1 MKNLLILL
9 ICISSFGTLSAQ
21 WESMQGPFGGHID
34 DLKKNDQFVFA
45 ATTNG
50 LFRSHD
56 DGETWQ
62 RIQVGNEIGYSC
74 FDIGILNSTIVVEVQ
89 SLEQDGLKAKLYRS
103 ENNGDNWHQITRPGN
118 AIFNRIEITHD
129 RLYLADDYNLWASVD
144 SGYSWFPES
153 INTFIDRIHFIGAF
167 DDHLYVVLD
176 SLIFKSEDSG
186 NSFIK
191 LNIPTSLSRIYN
203 LYVDGDLMLAQ
214 NGNGRLCRSVDGGH
228 NWSIPNTYIGI
239 HSDFIKFG
247 NAFFAKG
254 EYTMFSSQDEGK
266 TWTDLNSQGL
276 SYECIQMIAL
286 NGKLLVRNWEQGI
299 LTSADEGLTFH
310 SSNKG
315 LYASKAHSLLIHNNR
330 LLVGNTDQ
338 GISQYDF
345 DNSAWETEDLFST
358 HEELQDIHQ
367 FQQDLYIISGWE
379 MYKSNN
385 AGATWEKLTDPFNLN
400 YYSQYFTFQNTLLV
414 GGGIYSGNPSLRKR
428 DFQNNTWLDYK
439 CDCNEDGQRINVS
452 LFASHGDTIFSGTP
466 SHIFRSI
473 DGGVN
478 WEQPLHQPDW
488 DVDNYANLYFFDN
501 VLYALGKYAF
511 SSEFELYFSSDN
523 GDNWTPGGPLP
534 DGVNHI
540 VSLNNINGIL
550 IANTNDNSCGVI
562 ISFDHGMTWQKFNE
576 GLILGNT
583 NQTVYDDTYLYIGT
597 EGQGVWRRKISD
609 LYMTSTHQ
617 PIANNDFS
625 VFPNPSNG
633 NFTLKLDSK
642 LKGSANLKVYDL
654 SGKIYLNEKIN
665 LVSLQNINTNKL
677 GSGLYMLVL
686 KTNENMYTTKFVI
699 QD

>member
-1 MKNLLILL
+1 MKLIFTTL
-9 ICISSFGTLSAQ
+9 FGIFLSCSLFAQ

-74 FDIGILNSTIVVEVQ
+74 WDIGILRSTIVVEVQ
-89 SLEQDGLKAKLYRS
+89 SFESDGLKTKLYRS
-103 ENNGDNWHQITRPGN
+103 EDNGDTWHQITRPGN
-118 AIFNRIEITHD
+118 AIFNHIDITQDHV
-129 RLYLADDYNLWASVD
+129 YLADDNNLWASVD

-153 INTFIDRIHFIGAF
+153 INTYIDRINFTGVF
-167 DDHLYVVLD
+167 DEHLYVVLD
-176 SLIFKSEDSG
+176 SIIFKSEDSG
-186 NSFIK
+186 SSFTK
-191 LNIPTSLSRIYN
+191 LNIPAFLSKVYN

-214 NGNGRLCRSVDGGH
+214 NGNGRLCRSEDGGQ
-228 NWSIPNTYIGI
+228 NWSIPNIYIGI
-239 HSDFIKFG
+239 HSDFIKLG
-247 NAFFAKG
+247 NTYFAKG
-254 EYTMFSSQDEGK
+254 ENTMFSSQDEGK

-276 SYECIQMIAL
+276 SYECIQMIAS
-286 NGKLLVRNWEQGI
+286 NGKLLVRNREQGI

-315 LYASKAHSLLIHNNR
+315 LYASKAHSLLVHNNK

-345 DNSAWETEDLFST
+345 DTSAWDAEDLFST

-385 AGATWEKLTDPFNLN
+385 AGVTWEKLTDPFNLN

-473 DGGVN
+473 DGAVN
-478 WEQPLHQPDW
+478 WEEPLHQPDW

-540 VSLNNINGIL
+540 VSLNSINGIL
-550 IANTNDNSCGVI
+550 IANTNDNSYGVI
-562 ISFDHGMTWQKFNE
+562 ISFDHGMTWLKFNE

-609 LYMTSTHQ
+609 LYTTSNHQ
-617 PIANNDFS
+617 PVANNEFS
-625 VFPNPSNG
+625 IFPNPSNG
-633 NFTLKLDSK
+633 NFTIKLNDDITGNANMVISDVNGRVYLKTSFD
-642 LKGSANLKVYDL
+642 LKPETE
-654 SGKIYLNEKIN
+654 IETQH
-665 LVSLQNINTNKL
+665 LV
-677 GSGLYMLVL
+677 SGLYIVTLQTRDHL
-686 KTNENMYTTKFVI
+686 FTSKLII
-699 QD
+699 QH